1 MEKGLDLNRR
11 QNSTYKNYNSGD
23 GTLSN
28 AWYYLSNKRILE
40 GEIMDAKMNSLS
52 SDFQTLMYRIF
63 LSEFEKVSF
72 NFSTTMAVG

>member
-1 MEKGLDLNRR
+1 MTGLDLNRR

-23 GTLSN
+23 GKLSN

-40 GEIMDAKMNSLS
+40 GEIMDAKMNSFS

-63 LSEFEKVSF
+63 LLFEKVSF